1 MQIQTGLFDVCAFLH
16 WLFGVSRVGSLCFFF
31 LRCLFGG
38 LGVGRLSFFVLVILK
53 LCSCFY
59 RLLEKITAAVKHTKP
74 TNLSEL
80 QSVVDRVHGLAGI
93 VAAAED
99 HCLTLE
105 EVKY

>member
-1 MQIQTGLFDVCAFLH
+1 MLP
-16 WLFGVSRVGSLCFFF
+16 
-31 LRCLFGG
+31 
-38 LGVGRLSFFVLVILK
+38 VLYSTVIEML
-53 LCSCFY
+53 LSCFC

-80 QSVVDRVHGLAGI
+80 QNVVDRVHGLAGI

-105 EVKY
+105 EVNIKRYFLMLGAIRCAFRPDRLQLPNCL